1 MVSVQEVEVPEQAP
15 PQLTKALPTGGTA
28 VSVTAVPEVYFAEH
42 AKRMR
47 SPVYQRASLPA
58 GFAAQGP
65 AVIEE
70 YGSTTLV
77 WPGDRFEIGPMHEI
91 RVHCTRH

>member
-1 MVSVQEVEVPEQAP
+1 M
-15 PQLTKALPTGGTA
+15 
-28 VSVTAVPEVYFAEH
+28 YFAEH

-70 YGSTTLV
+70 MSSTTLLA
-77 WPGDRFEIGPMHEI
+77 PGQEARVDGIGNLVIEINGGHKP
-91 RVHCTRH
+91 

>member
-1 MVSVQEVEVPEQAP
+1 M
-15 PQLTKALPTGGTA
+15 
-28 VSVTAVPEVYFAEH
+28 YFAER

-70 YGSTTLV
+70 YGSTTIV
-77 WPGDRFEIGPMHEI
+77 GPDDRFEVGRLGEI
-91 RVHCTRH
+91 RIQVGAGE